1 MSEFLGNG
9 TGYSHPKGLPRRKL
23 RGSINNKYQGR
34 SHIADPIIFYFWRSL
49 RKLAQKEEVI
59 FSWKNSK
66 SLNNTARLSARLRF
80 PAKGLIHRFMH
91 QRDKCEL

>member
-1 MSEFLGNG
+1 MSEFLGNI
-9 TGYSHPKGLPRRKL
+9 TGYSHPKELPEESL
-23 RGSINNKYQGR
+23 VEVLTINIKED
-34 SHIADPIIFYFWRSL
+34 HTLLLLLFFYFWRSL